1 MSRGVLLLG
10 VLLAAALPASSAG
23 ASPAT
28 RSSLPAIEA
37 EFMCPSC
44 GEALNI
50 AQSSQGDREIALI
63 KRLIRRGATRGQ
75 IKQALVG
82 QFGPEVLALPPARG
96 FSATVYVVPALAL
109 LLGLIL
115 VGVLGRRWRARQ
127 RRAAPEAG
135 TPPVS
140 LPQRQQLE
148 EDMLR
153 YRL

>member
-23 ASPAT
+23 ASPAR
-28 RSSLPAIEA
+28 RSALPAIEA

-63 KRLIRRGATRGQ
+63 KRMIRRRATRGQ
-75 IKQALVG
+75 IKSALVA

-96 FSATVYVVPALAL
+96 FAAAVYVVPALAL
-109 LLGLIL
+109 AFGLIL
-115 VGVLGRRWRARQ
+115 VGVLGRRWRVRQ

-135 TPPVS
+135 APSAS
-140 LPQRQQLE
+140 LPQLQQLE